1 MCTITL
7 ILSCHYWIVNK
18 SHVILF
24 FFLQSAIEKLTH
36 DYLNLFH
43 FPPLIKVNKV
53 FFLTENMLLL
63 LTYTPATS
71 TPKFANV
78 GNCCLK

>member
-1 MCTITL
+1 MCTIIL
-7 ILSCHYWIVNK
+7 ILSWHYQIVNK
-18 SHVILF
+18 SRVIF
-24 FFLQSAIEKLTH
+24 CFLQSAIEKLTH

-43 FPPLIKVNKV
+43 FPPLIKVSKV

-71 TPKFANV
+71 TPRFANV

>member
-1 MCTITL
+1 MCTIIL
-7 ILSCHYWIVNK
+7 ILSWHYQIINNF
-18 SHVILF
+18 F

-43 FPPLIKVNKV
+43 FPPLIKVSTV
-53 FFLTENMLLL
+53 FLTENMQLL
-63 LTYTPATS
+63 LTYAPATS